1 MGQFDKH
8 IKILGGNSR
17 PDTFVGTWEGD
28 NLGQNPSGTPVEI
41 NSTPAAAEKPGRNN
55 GGAPMSPPK
64 KISQRAARYAAM
76 RLSTPRPRGGDV
88 IKGTASKPIATL
100 TATTTDNR
108 VEKTDEQREA
118 EVGEAAFSR
127 NEEANKSP
135 LRSVNG
141 VTYDVDE
148 YRASLPGSNLAKFPM
163 PYDIESESWG
173 DTQEEAKAITAAK
186 RSTEAVGAADTTT
199 SFEPAK
205 DDEEP
210 VFQKIKG
217 TFKGRYAGQPSKAEK
232 DVIARPTKSKR
243 PVPAPKPQTG
253 KVIPNILLDNAGSEA
268 VDTEQARRDAAV
280 ARSER
285 TGQIKPGPYGSQGIS
300 AKPSVGGKTAARTVI
315 LAAKREKR
323 AGELAAQGKKMTTVH
338 PAVLDLAKRIA
349 KTHYNM
355 TDDQIESNPTQ
366 FLSHESIKDAT
377 VAHVFGVGHGE
388 LHKLFGDKE
397 KKISGYYGGKP
408 LEAARRRAEA
418 FKIADRAMRG
428 NPEEYE
434 GERSLMHSM
443 IHTGSTVT
451 QTLRDV
457 RSGKQSDVT
466 VNGMT
471 PVLAENSN
479 EGRASGQL
487 AASKIAAE
495 HTEAPKKARRAPR
508 GSVAAKPEAP
518 LGTSGRVAVRQIGQ
532 KPEEAVVREFTPREK
547 ANKNSVPTADDS
559 KSLVMSEPKVESL
572 DAIKEKED
580 TSKVLREEKDE

>member
-1 MGQFDKH
+1 
-8 IKILGGNSR
+8 
-17 PDTFVGTWEGD
+17 
-28 NLGQNPSGTPVEI
+28 
-41 NSTPAAAEKPGRNN
+41 
-55 GGAPMSPPK
+55 
-64 KISQRAARYAAM
+64 
-76 RLSTPRPRGGDV
+76 
-88 IKGTASKPIATL
+88 
-100 TATTTDNR
+100 
-108 VEKTDEQREA
+108 
-118 EVGEAAFSR
+118 
-127 NEEANKSP
+127 
-135 LRSVNG
+135 
-141 VTYDVDE
+141 
-148 YRASLPGSNLAKFPM
+148 
-163 PYDIESESWG
+163 
-173 DTQEEAKAITAAK
+173 
-186 RSTEAVGAADTTT
+186 
-199 SFEPAK
+199 
-205 DDEEP
+205 
-210 VFQKIKG
+210 
-217 TFKGRYAGQPSKAEK
+217 
-232 DVIARPTKSKR
+232 
-243 PVPAPKPQTG
+243 
-253 KVIPNILLDNAGSEA
+253 
-268 VDTEQARRDAAV
+268 
-280 ARSER
+280 
-285 TGQIKPGPYGSQGIS
+285 
-300 AKPSVGGKTAARTVI
+300 
-315 LAAKREKR
+315 
-323 AGELAAQGKKMTTVH
+323 MTTVH

-355 TDDQIESNPTQ
+355 TDEQIESNPTQ

-377 VAHVFGVGHGE
+377 VAHVIGVGPDE

-434 GERSLMHSM
+434 GERSLVHSM

-559 KSLVMSEPKVESL
+559 KSLVMSEPAKVESL
-572 DAIKEKED
+572 DALKEKED